1 MNFPT
6 LLPVMAHSSGSAKA
20 GRFPA
25 LLGFAC
31 LALSSPA
38 ALAAEPSG
46 SRPPTL
52 LTAPLAPSPLSLSPS
67 AGVNLSPI
75 PFSLPAPRL
84 ADPPPAPRP
93 LKTTPTAPDIRNKT
107 GSELTPID
115 DSLLKALPDFK
126 DIELAPTLV
135 PDAEIRFSET
145 NATAQARR
153 ELQARI
159 RFREMK
165 HVALRDP
172 ELALLD
178 NQVRSATTDRA
189 LRSALASYNERLYS
203 LIRKLDPSLTP
214 LIEERKAAS
223 LKGTGIQSG
232 N

>member
-1 MNFPT
+1 
-6 LLPVMAHSSGSAKA
+6 MAHSNGSAKDQP
-20 GRFPA
+20 FPA

-31 LALSSPA
+31 LALSSLPA
-38 ALAAEPSG
+38 HAAEPS
-46 SRPPTL
+46 SLRPPTL
-52 LTAPLAPSPLSLSPS
+52 PTAPLAPSTLSLSPS
-67 AGVNLSPI
+67 AGVNLAPI
-75 PFSLPAPRL
+75 PFSQTAPSL
-84 ADPPPAPRP
+84 SSPPTAPRP
-93 LKTTPTAPDIRNKT
+93 IKSGTTAPAARNKPS
-107 GSELTPID
+107 SELAPID

-159 RFREMK
+159 RFRELK

-178 NQVRSATTDRA
+178 KQVRSATTDRH